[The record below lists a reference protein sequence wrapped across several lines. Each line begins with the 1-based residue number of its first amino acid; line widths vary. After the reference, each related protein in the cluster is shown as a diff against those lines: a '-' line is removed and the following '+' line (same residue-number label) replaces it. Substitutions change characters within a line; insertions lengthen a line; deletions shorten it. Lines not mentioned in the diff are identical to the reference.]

1 MYKKFI
7 KIIFLFLSIIG
18 VWLYYENSFAWAI
31 DIPKQT
37 SLSNVSIKYS
47 WSSDITWTLNDL
59 WFSILQTVKVIL
71 QWLLILFLV
80 YVWVQMIISM
90 GDDKQLWNAKKQIMY
105 SLIWL
110 LFINI
115 PWTLYDAFH
124 KDTNSSTSLGWY
136 IGKTAFE
143 SSDNDNNIF
152 INYFSFWETF
162 NDNILWFLKVLIF
175 GIAVFMITYAWIEI
189 MTSRERKERISEG
202 KEKIIYSILALIF
215 LWFIEVWKTV
225 AFSGN
230 ISDGV
235 NLFETFANLAL
246 FFAWPV
252 AIFFLTIAGYYYI
265 TSNGKE
271 EKVKKAKSIVVNT
284 ILATLIL
291 LASYTFLLDLA
302 TL

>member
-18 VWLYYENSFAWAI
+18 VGLYYENSFAGAI

-47 WSSDITWTLNDL
+47 GSSDITGTLNDL
-59 WFSILQTVKVIL
+59 GFSILQTVKVIL
-71 QWLLILFLV
+71 QGLLILFLV
-80 YVWVQMIISM
+80 YVGVQMIISM
-90 GDDKQLWNAKKQIMY
+90 GDDKQLGNAKKQIMY
-105 SLIWL
+105 SLIGL

-115 PWTLYDAFH
+115 PGTLYDAFH
-124 KDTNSSTSLGWY
+124 KDTNSSTSLGGY

-152 INYFSFWETF
+152 INYFSFGETF
-162 NDNILWFLKVLIF
+162 NDNILGFLKVLIF
-175 GIAVFMITYAWIEI
+175 GIAVFMITYAGIEI

-215 LWFIEVWKTV
+215 LGFIEAWKTV

-246 FFAWPV
+246 FFAGPV

-271 EKVKKAKSIVVNT
+271 ERVKKAKSIVVNT